1 MQRYF
6 LSENVTTNFTLDA
19 ETYRHF
25 VTVLRAKVGTQA
37 EFVLPNETVI
47 IAKLISVTSTEAKMT
62 VVSEIKSN
70 VELPVKAT
78 IICGLPKGD
87 KTELIVQKATELGV
101 NRIIFVQTAWSVT
114 KWRDKVDKKLIRL
127 QKIAAGA
134 AEQSHRTIIPQVEFY
149 EKLADVLSLGFDNK
163 LIAYEEAAKAGE
175 QAQLTK
181 TFSQLQ
187 SGTTIATV
195 FGPEGGL
202 APNEVELLVANGYQV
217 AALGPRILRA
227 ETAPLYWL
235 STLSYALELA

>member
-6 LSENVTTNFTLDA
+6 LSENVTTTFTLDT
-19 ETYRHF
+19 ETYRHL

-37 EFVLPNETVI
+37 EFVLPNQTVV
-47 IAKLISVTSTEAKMT
+47 IAKLTALTGTQATMAVIEKI
-62 VVSEIKSN
+62 ESN

-87 KTELIVQKATELGV
+87 KPELIVQKATELGV
-101 NRIIFVQTAWSVT
+101 SKIIFVQSAWSVT
-114 KWRDKVDKKLIRL
+114 KWRDKVDKKLARL

-134 AEQSHRTIIPQVEFY
+134 AEQSHRTVIPEVEFY
-149 EKLADVLSLGFDNK
+149 AKLTDILPLTFDHK
-163 LIAYEEAAKAGE
+163 LIAYEEAAKVGE
-175 QAQLTK
+175 QAQLVK
-181 TFSQLQ
+181 TLTEIKV
-187 SGTTIATV
+187 GATIATV

-202 APNEVELLVANGYQV
+202 DYNEVELLVANGYQV

-235 STLSYALELA
+235 SVLSYALELA